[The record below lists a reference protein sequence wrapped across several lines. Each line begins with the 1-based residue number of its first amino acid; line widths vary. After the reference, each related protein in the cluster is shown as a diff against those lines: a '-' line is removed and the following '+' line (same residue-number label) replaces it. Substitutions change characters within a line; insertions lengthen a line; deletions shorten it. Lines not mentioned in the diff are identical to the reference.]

1 MLHVSKSPFKMKYFG
16 HDSKGISF
24 PRSDYISYFI
34 LHVSCIF
41 LPFLPYSPFMFIQFG
56 QSTRVSCVLRLW
68 ILYMFV
74 GVQIACFKSNSITP
88 APFGK
93 KIKSFSI
100 LSNAVETRG
109 RVKNSRCSYFALEKN
124 VSLNVKKSRGLKTC
138 SAMVIHF
145 EQQ

>member
-1 MLHVSKSPFKMKYFG
+1 MLCCTYQNLLSKRNILVMILRVYL
-16 HDSKGISF
+16 F
-24 PRSDYISYFI
+24 PAVIIFHITCFLYIWI
-34 LHVSCIF
+34 
-41 LPFLPYSPFMFIQFG
+41 SPFMFILFG

-68 ILYMFV
+68 IHYMFV
-74 GVQIACFKSNSITP
+74 GVQIACFKPNSITP
-88 APFGK
+88 APFGT

-100 LSNAVETRG
+100 LSTAVETRG